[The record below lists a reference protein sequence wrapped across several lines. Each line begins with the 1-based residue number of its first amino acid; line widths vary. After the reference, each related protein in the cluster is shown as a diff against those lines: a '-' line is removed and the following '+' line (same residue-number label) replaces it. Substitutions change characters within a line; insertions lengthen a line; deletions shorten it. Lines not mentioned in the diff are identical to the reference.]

1 MTEFGFIDDIKSL
14 FATLSLNSF
23 EGIGDDCAVLPIS
36 ATDSLLFTSD
46 MLVED
51 IHFTRATTSAFDLG
65 YKSLAVNISDVAAMG
80 ATPIASLLSISLPK
94 GIDPLWAEEF
104 MRGYHSLSERHS
116 VALVGGDTTSSTGLV
131 TINVTAIGRAPHMQ
145 IKRRSDAKVGDII
158 LTTGKL
164 GDSACG
170 LCDLSQGKL
179 STSEADIHR
188 RPTARVEEGAWLGE
202 RVDVHAMMD
211 ISDGV
216 ASDVRHIMSQSGVGA
231 QIDIDKLP
239 SRHDIRLALC
249 GGEDYELLFT
259 AAPDLVEDLIRDF
272 KVRFNCGITPI
283 GEIVCG
289 GELAWREAGTV
300 IDLDL
305 MGFRH
310 F

>member
-1 MTEFGFIDDIKSL
+1 MTEFGFIDNIKSL
-14 FATLSLNSF
+14 FAALPLNSF

-80 ATPIASLLSISLPK
+80 ATPVASLLSISLPK
-94 GIDPLWAEEF
+94 GIDPAWAEEF
-104 MRGYHSLSERHS
+104 MRGYHSLSERHN

-131 TINVTAIGRAPHMQ
+131 TINVTAIGRAQ
-145 IKRRSDAKVGDII
+145 SQRIKRRADARVGDII

-170 LCDLSQGKL
+170 LRDMLSGSL
-179 STSEADIHR
+179 LTPEADIHR
-188 RPTARVEEGAWLGE
+188 RPTPRIEEGAWLGKRAE
-202 RVDVHAMMD
+202 VHAMMD

-216 ASDVRHIMSQSGVGA
+216 ASDLRHIMSQSGVGA
-231 QIDIDKLP
+231 QINIDKLP

-259 AAPDLVEDLIRDF
+259 AAPDLVEDLIRHF
-272 KVRFNCGITPI
+272 NARFSCGITPI
-283 GEIVCG
+283 GEIVSG
-289 GELAWREAGTV
+289 DELVWREAGTV